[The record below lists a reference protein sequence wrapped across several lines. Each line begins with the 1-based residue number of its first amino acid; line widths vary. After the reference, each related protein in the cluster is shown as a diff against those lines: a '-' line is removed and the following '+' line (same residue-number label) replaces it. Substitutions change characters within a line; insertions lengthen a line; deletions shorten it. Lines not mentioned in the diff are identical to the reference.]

1 MLDGLTIHS
10 FCRSFSHFSKSD
22 SNLAANVRRY
32 FGDWLTTGAAH
43 WFGRFLSWTKF
54 IAKCTDWN
62 ECSTIRLIYMC
73 VSGARRPGG
82 RSLLLISDLNCE
94 KKKKINLILWRDRRC
109 DAIHGYREFI
119 SHFFSVQNLHY
130 CGRTALGQSMTANW
144 TEREVLTYGNW
155 ISWYRRN
162 QKENWIHTTKPQS
175 SKLKWNISTDTLSHS
190 QLNKTISVPI
200 WSCDFFFS
208 FLLSS
213 FCR

>member
-10 FCRSFSHFSKSD
+10 FCRSFSHFSKSN

-43 WFGRFLSWTKF
+43 WFGRFSSWTKF

-119 SHFFSVQNLHY
+119 SLFFRSEFALLRPHSIGPVNDCKLDQTRSFDLWKLNFMISSQPKRKLNTYNETAELKTEVKYIDRHAVPFTVEQNHFGANL
-130 CGRTALGQSMTANW
+130 
-144 TEREVLTYGNW
+144 
-155 ISWYRRN
+155 
-162 QKENWIHTTKPQS
+162 
-175 SKLKWNISTDTLSHS
+175 KLR
-190 QLNKTISVPI
+190 
-200 WSCDFFFS
+200 FFFS